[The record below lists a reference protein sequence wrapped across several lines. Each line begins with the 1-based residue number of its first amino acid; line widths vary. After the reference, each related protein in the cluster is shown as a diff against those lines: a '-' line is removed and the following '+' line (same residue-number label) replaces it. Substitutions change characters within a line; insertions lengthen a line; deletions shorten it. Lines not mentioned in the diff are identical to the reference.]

1 MVRNAILDT
10 SKDGMLESIK
20 GFLKGLL
27 EKGIVNA
34 ILVPVELPSGNNV
47 VQTLVSNPAKLDSA
61 NPLAPVL
68 PVNSARIV
76 SSITRTGSS
85 QRKIAVVL
93 RSCELR
99 AVIELAKLKQV
110 TLDNLL
116 IIGIDCHGTYSIT
129 DYSNLAEEGKS
140 PTDIALGNVKAGKE
154 DELLREAC
162 RVCEYFYP
170 MNADIVIGLVGMDTD
185 KAILIQAG
193 TEQGEQVLD
202 TMELQAS
209 DEDEKRQTA
218 IEKLVAEK
226 TAKKDELYGKT
237 REEVAGE
244 EKLLTMF
251 ARCVNCHNC
260 RDACPICYCRECLF
274 DSPTFEFGADKYL
287 DWAEKKDALRM
298 PTDTLLFHLTR
309 LNHMASSC
317 VGCGLCQEACP
328 NEVPVFSIFR
338 MVGDKLQ
345 EVFEYVPGRS
355 LDEEMPLST
364 FREDELQEV
373 GYE

>member
-1 MVRNAILDT
+1 MRSAIIDT
-10 SKDGMLESIK
+10 GNNGLVESIK
-20 GFLKGLL
+20 QFLKGLL
-27 EKGIVNA
+27 EKELVNA
-34 ILVPVELPSGNNV
+34 VLVPVELPSGNNV
-47 VQTLVSNPAKLDSA
+47 VQTLVSNPEKLDAA

-85 QRKIAVVL
+85 ERKIAVVL

-116 IIGIDCHGTYSIT
+116 LIGIDCFGTYSIN
-129 DYSNLAEEGKS
+129 DYSKLAEEGKS
-140 PTDIALGNVKAGKE
+140 PTEVALENAGDGKE
-154 DELLREAC
+154 DELLRDAC
-162 RVCEYFYP
+162 RICEYFYP
-170 MNADIVIGLVGMDTD
+170 MNADIVIGLIGMETG
-185 KAILIQAG
+185 KAILVQAE
-193 TEQGEQVLD
+193 TEQGEKVLESL
-202 TMELQAS
+202 ELPEGGDA
-209 DEDEKRQTA
+209 EKRQAA
-218 IEKLVAEK
+218 IKSRVEEHI
-226 TAKKDELYGKT
+226 KKRDELFART
-237 REEVAGE
+237 TDEVSGE
-244 EKLLTMF
+244 EKLLPVF

-287 DWAEKKDALRM
+287 DWAERRDALRM

-338 MVGDKLQ
+338 MVGDKVQ
-345 EVFEYVPGRS
+345 EAFEYVPGRS

-364 FREDELQEV
+364 FKEDELQEV

>member
-1 MVRNAILDT
+1 VRNAILET
-10 SKDGMLESIK
+10 GKYGMLESIR

-27 EKGIVNA
+27 EKGLVHA
-34 ILVPVELPSGNNV
+34 VLVPVELPSGNNV

-76 SSITRTGSS
+76 SSITRTGPSE
-85 QRKIAVVL
+85 RKIAVVL

-116 IIGIDCHGTYSIT
+116 IIGIDCYGTYSIN
-129 DYSNLAEEGKS
+129 DYSNLAEGGKS
-140 PTDIALGNVKAGKE
+140 PTDIALGNVKDGKE

-162 RVCEYFYP
+162 QVCEYFYP
-170 MNADIVIGLVGMDTD
+170 MNADIIIGLVGTDTE
-185 KAILIQAG
+185 KEVIVLAE
-193 TEQGEQVLD
+193 TEQGEQVLNA
-202 TMELQAS
+202 MELREGADS
-209 DEDEKRQTA
+209 KDRRTA
-218 IEKLVAEK
+218 IEKLVSAR
-226 TAKKDELYGKT
+226 TARKEELYGKT
-237 REEVAGE
+237 RETVTGE

-309 LNHMASSC
+309 LNHMVSSC

-338 MVGDKLQ
+338 MVGDQVQ

-364 FREDELQEV
+364 FRENELQEV

>member
-1 MVRNAILDT
+1 MRNAILDT
-10 SKDGMLESIK
+10 SENGMLESIR

-27 EKGIVNA
+27 EKELVNA

-47 VQTLVSNPAKLDSA
+47 VQTLVSNPIKLDSA

-99 AVIELAKLKQV
+99 AVIELTKLKQV

-116 IIGIDCHGTYSIT
+116 IIGIDCYGTYSIN

-140 PTDIALGNVKAGKE
+140 PTEVLLGNIKDDKE
-154 DELLREAC
+154 DNLLREAC
-162 RVCEYFYP
+162 QVCEYFYP
-170 MNADIVIGLVGMDTD
+170 MNADIIIGFVGMDTE
-185 KAILIQAG
+185 KAILIQAQ
-193 TEQGEQVLD
+193 TEQGEKILD
-202 TMELQAS
+202 EMELQEN
-209 DEDEKRQTA
+209 DNDEKRQAA
-218 IEKLVAEK
+218 IKKLVTER
-226 TAKKDELYGKT
+226 TAMKEELYGKT
-237 REEVAGE
+237 REIVTGE
-244 EKLLTMF
+244 EKLLRTF

-309 LNHMASSC
+309 LNHMVSSC

-338 MVGDKLQ
+338 MVGDKVQ

-355 LDEEMPLST
+355 LEEEMPLST

>member
-1 MVRNAILDT
+1 
-10 SKDGMLESIK
+10 
-20 GFLKGLL
+20 
-27 EKGIVNA
+27 
-34 ILVPVELPSGNNV
+34 
-47 VQTLVSNPAKLDSA
+47 
-61 NPLAPVL
+61 
-68 PVNSARIV
+68 
-76 SSITRTGSS
+76 
-85 QRKIAVVL
+85 
-93 RSCELR
+93 
-99 AVIELAKLKQV
+99 
-110 TLDNLL
+110 
-116 IIGIDCHGTYSIT
+116 
-129 DYSNLAEEGKS
+129 
-140 PTDIALGNVKAGKE
+140 
-154 DELLREAC
+154 
-162 RVCEYFYP
+162 
-170 MNADIVIGLVGMDTD
+170 
-185 KAILIQAG
+185 
-193 TEQGEQVLD
+193 
-202 TMELQAS
+202 
-209 DEDEKRQTA
+209 
-218 IEKLVAEK
+218 
-226 TAKKDELYGKT
+226 LYGKT
-237 REEVAGE
+237 REEVTGE

-338 MVGDKLQ
+338 MVGDKVQ

-355 LDEEMPLST
+355 LEEEMPLST